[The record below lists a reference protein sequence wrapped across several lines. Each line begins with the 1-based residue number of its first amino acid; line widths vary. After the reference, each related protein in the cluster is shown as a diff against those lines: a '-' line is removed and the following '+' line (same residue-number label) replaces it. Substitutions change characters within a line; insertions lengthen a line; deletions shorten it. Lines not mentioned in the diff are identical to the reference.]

1 MDLLNEIEKDIEKII
16 KIDPKKIDYKNKEAD
31 FEKIDMEKEDY
42 ISYVSNIKN
51 LDELNASIL
60 TIEFTNKKTS
70 NIWNN
75 ILCYTSS
82 VKTNKP
88 PGKSIAYFLKLNE
101 KIIGLVRISSAQRD
115 IKKRDE
121 YIGWTKEYQYKN
133 CDYIFNISTC
143 VAVQPI
149 GYNFN
154 IGKLLA
160 MSVFSREVQEKIKEK
175 YNHYA
180 IAYYTF
186 SIYGR
191 SIQYERLKE
200 LKYIGL
206 TSGESFIISDELY
219 EKMKEYLILT
229 NKFDEIK
236 KKSHVKRIII
246 QTILNELS
254 INKKELFHNIERGIY
269 VGYCYNNSKEL
280 LCSQNNLNEQI
291 LPENCKPLIEIFN
304 FWKERWAKQR
314 FNYLTITK
322 RVKHVISWSKLDAK
336 EKNRINQKK
345 YRDKMREEL
354 GEIEYKKLHNQTVQ
368 KYYVPKIKLHLI
380 PENYNKIMEYKDKL
394 SIKKVI
400 IEMKGIIPDLTE
412 NKIKKI
418 WSGILTSK

>member
-1 MDLLNEIEKDIEKII
+1 MDLLNEIKNDIEKII

-160 MSVFSREVQEKIKEK
+160 MSVFSREVQDKIKEK

-219 EKMKEYLILT
+219 EKMREYLKLT
-229 NKFDEIK
+229 NK
-236 KKSHVKRIII
+236 
-246 QTILNELS
+246 N
-254 INKKELFHNIERGIY
+254 
-269 VGYCYNNSKEL
+269 
-280 LCSQNNLNEQI
+280 
-291 LPENCKPLIEIFN
+291 
-304 FWKERWAKQR
+304 
-314 FNYLTITK
+314 
-322 RVKHVISWSKLDAK
+322 
-336 EKNRINQKK
+336 
-345 YRDKMREEL
+345 
-354 GEIEYKKLHNQTVQ
+354 
-368 KYYVPKIKLHLI
+368 
-380 PENYNKIMEYKDKL
+380 
-394 SIKKVI
+394 
-400 IEMKGIIPDLTE
+400 
-412 NKIKKI
+412 
-418 WSGILTSK
+418 